1 MCLMAVLML
10 NLAKNNLNGNELE
23 RKEVKNES
31 IT

>member
-1 MCLMAVLML
+1 MAVLML